1 MVWATDP
8 VTVEVVGL
16 ALGLALGVALG
27 LAVLPELPELVLP
40 EPLPWPLDEPPFDE
54 PLFDVPVVPPAMV
67 AVVADRE
74 EPRCEASNPRSSTT
88 AERVLSTQ

>member
-16 ALGLALGVALG
+16 ALGLALGVALD
-27 LAVLPELPELVLP
+27 LAFLPELPELVLP
-40 EPLPWPLDEPPFDE
+40 DPLPWPFDEPP
-54 PLFDVPVVPPAMV
+54 FDVPVVPPAMV